1 MISAKYCL
9 ISKDF
14 ASYCMCFLSSILKA
28 ATGFSHFLGGLE
40 CEELKQAHHMASTL
54 IEEFL
59 KCDFLL
65 RNFDLRCTDLYV
77 QDKIRNIILVQST
90 IYIN

>member
-54 IEEFL
+54 I
-59 KCDFLL
+59 
-65 RNFDLRCTDLYV
+65 
-77 QDKIRNIILVQST
+77 
-90 IYIN
+90 